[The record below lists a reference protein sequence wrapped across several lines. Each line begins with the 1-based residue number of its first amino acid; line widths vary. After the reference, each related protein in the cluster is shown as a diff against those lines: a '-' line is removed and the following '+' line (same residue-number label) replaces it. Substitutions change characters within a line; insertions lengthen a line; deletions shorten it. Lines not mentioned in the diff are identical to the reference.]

1 MARQRSQSS
10 RFKSPSTGEYCTIG
24 QYIAE
29 ILVQRKAERE
39 NVGSLS
45 YKFWNKTQKKEYTR
59 QVQSVSKLISTFG
72 ESAVFD
78 YIINISKRVYSASPK
93 WVKDEI
99 AKHKKYI
106 DKQPKKDYVK
116 VAEVN
121 KENITSQPRK
131 TFGRKTLFTKL
142 RNHDGENK
150 EG

>member
-1 MARQRSQSS
+1 
-10 RFKSPSTGEYCTIG
+10 
-24 QYIAE
+24 
-29 ILVQRKAERE
+29 VQRKAERE